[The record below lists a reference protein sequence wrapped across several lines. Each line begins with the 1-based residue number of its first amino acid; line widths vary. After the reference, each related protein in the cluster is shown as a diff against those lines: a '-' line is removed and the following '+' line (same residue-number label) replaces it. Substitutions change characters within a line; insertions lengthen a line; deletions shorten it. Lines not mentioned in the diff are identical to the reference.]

1 MRAAA
6 VEYASAGAERRSF
19 QRVAVKIYG
28 RFMLEDRTE
37 HPCQV
42 IDISPGD
49 VAVRCDRIGE
59 PGERVIAYLDHIGR
73 LEGVLTR
80 RLEDG
85 FAMTVI
91 ASDRKK
97 EKIAAQLTWLANKHE
112 LDMPEDRRHERVAP
126 RNPLTVLQL
135 LDGRQYRC
143 RVVDVSLSGAA
154 IEVDVKPALDVQ
166 VLLGNMRGRVVR
178 HFEDGVAI
186 EFATVQR
193 QETLDAQFS

>member
-1 MRAAA
+1 
-6 VEYASAGAERRSF
+6 
-19 QRVAVKIYG
+19 
-28 RFMLEDRTE
+28 
-37 HPCQV
+37 
-42 IDISPGD
+42 
-49 VAVRCDRIGE
+49 
-59 PGERVIAYLDHIGR
+59 
-73 LEGVLTR
+73 
-80 RLEDG
+80 
-85 FAMTVI
+85 MTVI